1 MTFDEVINDIEKMV
15 GLELES
21 IKPGANITLT
31 GIDREAKRIELVT
44 YAGKAK
50 TRPFSE
56 LKKIWDKLCS
66 TPATHVDSVLGGSG
80 SSRNQPET
88 VMANLPYIEWFFM
101 NGKKHLALM
110 KEPTHD
116 YGTLYKMD
124 EMDAEELKQKLQ
136 TIDKIACEVVVLTD
150 DIKSAAVAYE
160 DMTGVPLKPLSPGVY
175 EQIQDNVRFIIVSRN
190 SILGPVETG
199 TYVVVKG
206 NTISGT
212 GSVITIN
219 DKNYSIQHVNGLN
232 LMVCLTKSY

>member
-31 GIDREAKRIELVT
+31 GIDRGTKRIELVT
-44 YAGKAK
+44 YAGKVK
-50 TRPFSE
+50 TRPLSE

-66 TPATHVDSVLGGSG
+66 TPAAHVDSVLGGSG

-124 EMDAEELKQKLQ
+124 EVAASEIKDDLMKAEN
-136 TIDKIACEVVVLTD
+136 TACEVVIITEDIKATAAAYEKVTGLSLKPVSPGIYEQCNDKFRFIFVSKSNLTD
-150 DIKSAAVAYE
+150 QLEV
-160 DMTGVPLKPLSPGVY
+160 
-175 EQIQDNVRFIIVSRN
+175 
-190 SILGPVETG
+190 G
-199 TYVVVKG
+199 TYTVVGGKVG
-206 NTISGT
+206 SIRGT
-212 GSVITIN
+212 SVSIN
-219 DKNYSIQHVNGLN
+219 DRDFLLFDEGGLQ
-232 LMVCLTKSY
+232 LLISK